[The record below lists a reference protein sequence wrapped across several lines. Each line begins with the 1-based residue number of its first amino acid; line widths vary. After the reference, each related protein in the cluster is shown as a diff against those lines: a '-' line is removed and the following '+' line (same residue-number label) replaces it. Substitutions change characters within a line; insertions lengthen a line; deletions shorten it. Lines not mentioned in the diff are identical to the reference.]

1 MVSGERLI
9 QNYGYVPFKGF
20 QLVIIILI
28 FLMITFPHPIN
39 NFLNGILNI
48 NDSDILRE
56 EDDNTPIIKSL
67 AEGVLEAE
75 NVQDHIGN
83 ITNVIGDGVADT
95 YLEIKVL
102 VKLFIILI
110 PLFLMAYYDITYSSF
125 SMHNLGVTNYIK
137 DNELNSF
144 LRVFGSYGIIQ
155 VLAQDVGIKTGK
167 NQRNLIQKPLFQL
180 LLYVCTAYA
189 ITDNRSEAIQGA
201 VLYFILKGV
210 YSKGI
215 TSAVCFEDV

>member
-1 MVSGERLI
+1 MILNSKKLI

-20 QLVIIILI
+20 QFVILLLI

-39 NFLNGILNI
+39 NFLNSVLNI

-56 EDDNTPIIKSL
+56 ENLKDN
-67 AEGVLEAE
+67 
-75 NVQDHIGN
+75 IGN
-83 ITNVIGDGVADT
+83 INVIGDVVANI

-102 VKLFIILI
+102 AKLFIILI
-110 PLFLMAYYDITYSSF
+110 PLFFMAYYDVIYSSF
-125 SMHNLGVTNYIK
+125 SMHNLGVTKFISE
-137 DNELNSF
+137 DVLNSF
-144 LRVFGSYGIIQ
+144 FRVFGSYGIIQ

-167 NQRNLIQKPLFQL
+167 NQRNLIQKPMFQL

-215 TSAVCFEDV
+215 TSNVCFEDV